1 MNAFNRVVSV
11 LLILL
16 LVATLIV
23 TAVVPFTVLER
34 LVYTLQQAQD
44 VLQARS
50 PWSYLVFL
58 AVDIVLV
65 LLALGLLWLEV
76 RPQAKK
82 TLTVRTVGGTH
93 AEVSTASVQQALQQ
107 RVGQL
112 DDVFKVRPTVT
123 GRRGGVDV
131 LLELET
137 PADIDIPA
145 KVDEVSQVVRDLVE
159 SKMGL
164 RVSRV
169 KVLLK
174 HGPHSKAP
182 PAASVAPAAI
192 PTVTPEVVVPE
203 APAPEIKPGETE
215 PFSKL

>member
-1 MNAFNRVVSV
+1 
-11 LLILL
+11 
-16 LVATLIV
+16 
-23 TAVVPFTVLER
+23 
-34 LVYTLQQAQD
+34 
-44 VLQARS
+44 
-50 PWSYLVFL
+50 
-58 AVDIVLV
+58 
-65 LLALGLLWLEV
+65 LWLEV

-112 DDVFKVRPTVT
+112 GDVFKVRPTVT

-145 KVDEVSQVVRDLVE
+145 KVDEVSQVARDLVE

-169 KVLLK
+169 KVVLK
-174 HGPHSKAP
+174 HGPYSKAP
-182 PAASVAPAAI
+182 PAASVAPAAY
-192 PTVTPEVVVPE
+192 PTVTPAATVPE
-203 APAPEIKPGETE
+203 APTPEIKPGETE
-215 PFSKL
+215 PEGKL